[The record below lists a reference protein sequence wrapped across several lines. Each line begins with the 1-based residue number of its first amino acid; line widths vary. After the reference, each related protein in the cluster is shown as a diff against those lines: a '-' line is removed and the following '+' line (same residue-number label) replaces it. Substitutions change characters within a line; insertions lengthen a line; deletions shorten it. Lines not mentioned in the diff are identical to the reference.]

1 VLFDGFAQVSCYGA
15 AANVHNINPGKM
27 GWDGMMKLEHGYARA
42 LAGTYS
48 DGLGVCQLIC
58 SCCYVVASCS
68 KRPLTRLANK
78 ASPQPQ
84 GAPETRRAAK
94 SLAIMTDGD
103 GGRLCRAEGRGG

>member
-1 VLFDGFAQVSCYGA
+1 MFLDGFAQVSCYGA
-15 AANVHNINPGKM
+15 AANVHNVNPGEM

-58 SCCYVVASCS
+58 SCCYIVASGS
-68 KRPLTRLANK
+68 KRPPTRLANK
-78 ASPQPQ
+78 ASPRQQ
-84 GAPETRRAAK
+84 GEPETRLAAK

-103 GGRLCRAEGRGG
+103 EWRLCRAEGRVG